1 MFSRLAALTRVS
13 MNACAQVLPDDG
25 GWGFRRPGEGGTVV
39 DVPELLAAR
48 NGQEV
53 LHRRRYRLLLH
64 LPCQAVTSIIT
75 GHNFVLS
82 SFLLGNAS

>member
-1 MFSRLAALTRVS
+1 VWVDFRVVLE
-13 MNACAQVLPDDG
+13 QVLPDDD

-53 LHRRRYRLLLH
+53 CSHAPPDLLY
-64 LPCQAVTSIIT
+64 TI
-75 GHNFVLS
+75 
-82 SFLLGNAS
+82 

>member
-1 MFSRLAALTRVS
+1 MR
-13 MNACAQVLPDDG
+13 QVLPDDG

-53 LHRRRYRLLLH
+53 RRPCYELPLRLRFERHTASSLIRPIV
-64 LPCQAVTSIIT
+64 PCATAV
-75 GHNFVLS
+75 FVRPS
-82 SFLLGNAS
+82 R

>member
-1 MFSRLAALTRVS
+1 MWVEFLVVLE
-13 MNACAQVLPDDG
+13 QVLPDDD

-53 LHRRRYRLLLH
+53 CSHAPPVLLY
-64 LPCQAVTSIIT
+64 TI
-75 GHNFVLS
+75 
-82 SFLLGNAS
+82 